1 MRAMRENYHDEL
13 NSVISDLV
21 AMTELVQIALRDS
34 TRALL
39 EADLTLAEQVISN
52 DARIDAMNDDLEQ
65 RAFVLLARQAPVA
78 GELRTIVAAMKMIS
92 ELARMGDLSAHIA
105 KIARLRYPE
114 KALPSDLEP
123 SFARMAELAGE
134 MVATANLTLTK
145 RDTSV
150 ALTLADE
157 DEEMDKLRRDQFKVL
172 LSDQWQHGV
181 EKAVDAALLGR
192 YYERIADHA
201 VALGRRIIYII
212 TGEAPEGENWPN
224 TF

>member
-1 MRAMRENYHDEL
+1 MRAMRETYHEEL
-13 NSVISDLV
+13 DSVISDLV
-21 AMTELVQIALRDS
+21 AMTDLVQVAVKES
-34 TRALL
+34 THALL
-39 EADLTLAEQVISN
+39 TADLGVAEQVISN
-52 DARIDAMNDDLEQ
+52 DSRIDAMHDDLEQ

-78 GELRTIVAAMKMIS
+78 GELRTVVAAMRMTF
-92 ELARMGDLSAHIA
+92 ELARMGDLAAHVA
-105 KIARLRYPE
+105 KIARLRYPD
-114 KALPSDLEP
+114 KALPADLEANF
-123 SFARMAELAGE
+123 SRMAELASE
-134 MVATANLTLTK
+134 MIETANSTLTQ
-145 RDTSV
+145 RDTRA

-157 DEEMDKLRRDQFKVL
+157 DEEMDALRREQFKVL
-172 LSDQWQHGV
+172 LSEDWQHGV

>member
-1 MRAMRENYHDEL
+1 MRAMRETYHDEL
-13 NSVISDLV
+13 NSVIHDLI
-21 AMTELVQIALRDS
+21 AMTELVQTALADS

-39 EADLTLAEQVISN
+39 EADMTIAEQVISN
-52 DARIDAMNDDLEQ
+52 DAKLDAMHDDLEQ
-65 RAFVLLARQAPVA
+65 RSFVLLARQAPVA
-78 GELRTIVAAMKMIS
+78 GELRTIVAAMRMTF

-114 KALPSDLEP
+114 KALPAELEA
-123 SFARMAELAGE
+123 SFTRMAELAGQ
-134 MVATANLTLTK
+134 MIRDANLTLSN
-145 RDTSV
+145 RDTSL

-172 LSDQWQHGV
+172 LGDGWQHGV

-212 TGEAPEGENWPN
+212 TGQAPEGENWPN

>member
-1 MRAMRENYHDEL
+1 MRETYHEEL
-13 NSVISDLV
+13 DSVINDLV
-21 AMTELVQIALRDS
+21 SMTDLVQVAVKDS
-34 TRALL
+34 TQALL
-39 EADLTLAEQVISN
+39 QADLGIAEQVISN
-52 DARIDAMNDDLEQ
+52 DAKIDAMHDDLEQ
-65 RAFVLLARQAPVA
+65 RCFILLARQAPVA
-78 GELRTIVAAMKMIS
+78 GELRTVVAAMRMTF

-114 KALPSDLEP
+114 KALPADLEAN
-123 SFARMAELAGE
+123 FTRMSELAGE
-134 MVATANLTLTK
+134 MITTANATLTD
-145 RDTSV
+145 RDTEA

-157 DEEMDKLRRDQFKVL
+157 DEEMDALRRDQFKVL
-172 LSDQWQHGV
+172 LSDDWNHGV